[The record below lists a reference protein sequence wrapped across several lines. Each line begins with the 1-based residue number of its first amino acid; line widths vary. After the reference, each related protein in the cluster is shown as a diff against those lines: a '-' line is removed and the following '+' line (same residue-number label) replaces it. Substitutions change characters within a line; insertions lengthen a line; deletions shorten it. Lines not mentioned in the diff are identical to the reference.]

1 MDKTAVLSLFDR
13 QLRRG
18 AASGDPSIRVE
29 RHGRLV
35 VVSGESSEDWSAV
48 VWSDLDEETADEEI
62 ARGAERLR
70 GLGPHAEW
78 KLYAHDR
85 PADLAQRLV
94 AAGFE
99 PDAEESVLVADLAEL
114 GPVPELPA
122 GVEVRAATTPD
133 EVAAIVALQERV
145 FGGGQAVF
153 GRLLERAL
161 ERDPPWAL
169 GVVALADGQPVSAG
183 RVEFNEGSDFAG
195 LWGGGTDPAWRGRG
209 LYRATVAFRAGLA
222 RERGYRYVQ
231 VDALPTS
238 RPILERLGFVELTR
252 TTPYRPPTQTVPA
265 QTAGRSL

>member
-1 MDKTAVLSLFDR
+1 
-13 QLRRG
+13 
-18 AASGDPSIRVE
+18 
-29 RHGRLV
+29 
-35 VVSGESSEDWSAV
+35 
-48 VWSDLDEETADEEI
+48 
-62 ARGAERLR
+62 
-70 GLGPHAEW
+70 
-78 KLYAHDR
+78 
-85 PADLAQRLV
+85 
-94 AAGFE
+94 
-99 PDAEESVLVADLAEL
+99 VLVADLAEL

-195 LWGGGTDPAWRGRG
+195 LWGGGTDPAWRGCG
-209 LYRATVAFRAGLA
+209 LYRATVAFRADLA
-222 RERGYRYVQ
+222 RDRGYRYVQ